1 MQLVRRLLGKYQKA
15 KRIQNRKI
23 KMDRGYIYLN
33 KKSFIHN
40 LEVLK
45 NLSRK
50 ELCLVVKANAYGH
63 GLEWAVKNAN
73 ASGIKWFAVASVDE
87 GMQVKKVYKESR
99 VLLLAE
105 PSKIQ
110 LENIKEN
117 DIDLTVYNESFIDTL
132 IETGDEYSV
141 HLKIDTGMHRLGCP
155 PEKFYDLYKKIVDS
169 DLNLIGICTHF
180 PMADT
185 DETETKKSIELF
197 EKTISDI
204 DSTNMLLHV
213 DNSASTLYKL
223 DNSFNM
229 ARVGIAAYGV
239 QITAVENEN
248 ELIPTMEIKTRISNL
263 QVRKKGEAVSYGK
276 AQRLSRDSIIA
287 TAPIGYGD
295 GYPWNSFPDGKVIVN
310 NQFCNLIGRVTMDQI
325 LFDVTDANVQ
335 IDDEVTVLGNS
346 MDGKLNISVSD
357 IAQWNKT
364 IEWEILTNM
373 SKRLERV
380 EVE

>member
-1 MQLVRRLLGKYQKA
+1 
-15 KRIQNRKI
+15 
-23 KMDRGYIYLN
+23 MDRGYIYLN

-239 QITAVENEN
+239 QITAVDNEN
-248 ELIPTMEIKTRISNL
+248 ELLPTMEIKTRVSNL
-263 QVRKKGEAVSYGK
+263 QHRK
-276 AQRLSRDSIIA
+276 LS
-287 TAPIGYGD
+287 
-295 GYPWNSFPDGKVIVN
+295 
-310 NQFCNLIGRVTMDQI
+310 LIHI
-325 LFDVTDANVQ
+325 
-335 IDDEVTVLGNS
+335 
-346 MDGKLNISVSD
+346 
-357 IAQWNKT
+357 
-364 IEWEILTNM
+364 
-373 SKRLERV
+373 
-380 EVE
+380 

>member
-1 MQLVRRLLGKYQKA
+1 VRRLLGKYQKA

-141 HLKIDTGMHRLGCP
+141 HLKIDTGMHRLGCS

>member
-1 MQLVRRLLGKYQKA
+1 
-15 KRIQNRKI
+15 
-23 KMDRGYIYLN
+23 MDRGFIYLN
-33 KKSFIHN
+33 KTNFLNNLLFLKKSTK
-40 LEVLK
+40 K
-45 NLSRK
+45 N
-50 ELCLVVKANAYGH
+50 LCLVVKANAYGH
-63 GLEWAVKNAN
+63 GVEWAVNSA
-73 ASGIKWFAVASVDE
+73 IKAGVAWFAVASVDE
-87 GMQVKKVYKESR
+87 GVQVKEYANEAR
-99 VLLLAE
+99 VLLLSE
-105 PSKIQ
+105 PSISQ
-110 LENIKEN
+110 LEKIRINN
-117 DIDLTVYNESFIDTL
+117 LDLTVYNESFINAL
-132 IETGDEYSV
+132 IDNGSTFNV
-141 HLKIDTGMHRLGCP
+141 HLKIDTGMHRLGCT
-155 PEKFYDLYKKIVDS
+155 PEKFKDIFRKIEES
-169 DLNLIGICTHF
+169 NLNLVGICTHF
-180 PMADT
+180 PLADT
-185 DETETKKSIELF
+185 DEIETKKSIELF
-197 EKTISDI
+197 ENSIADI
-204 DSTNMLLHV
+204 DSSNLLLHI
-213 DNSASTLYKL
+213 DNSASSFYNF

-248 ELIPTMEIKTRISNL
+248 KLLPTMEIKTRVSNL

-325 LFDVTDANVQ
+325 LFDATDVNVQ
-335 IDDEVTVLGNS
+335 INDEVTVLGNS

-380 EVE
+380 EIE

>member
-1 MQLVRRLLGKYQKA
+1 
-15 KRIQNRKI
+15 
-23 KMDRGYIYLN
+23 MDRGYIYINNSNLINNLN
-33 KKSFIHN
+33 F
-40 LEVLK
+40 LK
-45 NLSRK
+45 VTTKK

-63 GLEWAVKNAN
+63 GLEWAVKNAKKF
-73 ASGIKWFAVASVDE
+73 GVKWFAVASVDE
-87 GMQVKKVYKESR
+87 GIQVKKVFGDSR

-105 PSKIQ
+105 PSKTQ
-110 LENIKEN
+110 LENIKGN
-117 DIDLTVYNESFIDTL
+117 VLDLTVYNESFIDAL

-155 PEKFYDLYKKIVDS
+155 PEKFNDLYKKIIS
-169 DLNLIGICTHF
+169 SNLNLVGICTHF

-185 DETETKKSIELF
+185 DVTETKKSIELF
-197 EKTISDI
+197 EKTILDI
-204 DSTNMLLHV
+204 DLTDLLLHV
-213 DNSASTLYKL
+213 DNSASSLYNL
-223 DNSFNM
+223 ENSFNM
-229 ARVGIAAYGV
+229 TRVGIAAYGV
-239 QITAVENEN
+239 EITAVEHKN
-248 ELIPTMEIKTRISNL
+248 ELLPIMEIKTRISNL
-263 QVRKKGEAVSYGK
+263 QLRKKGDAVSYGK
-276 AQRLSRDSIIA
+276 AKTLSRDSIIA

-325 LFDVTDANVQ
+325 LFDVTDVNVQ

-346 MDGKLNISVSD
+346 TDGKLNISVSD

-373 SKRLERV
+373 SKRLERI

>member
-1 MQLVRRLLGKYQKA
+1 
-15 KRIQNRKI
+15 
-23 KMDRGYIYLN
+23 MDRGYIYLN

-364 IEWEILTNM
+364 IQWEILTNM

>member
-1 MQLVRRLLGKYQKA
+1 MRRLLGKYQKA

-87 GMQVKKVYKESR
+87 GMQVKKVYEESR